1 MPADRSTRIYRRA
14 RRWIAAV
21 ALSAVLPILT
31 GCAMSIPTD
40 PNGTLDQV
48 RDGSLRVG
56 ASPSEGWVDL
66 DGDTP
71 SGVDVELV
79 EGFADSLHS
88 DIRWQVGGEEALI
101 GQLERG
107 DLDLVIGGL
116 TDESPWIEQAAITTP
131 FIEVAG
137 EDGSRES
144 HVLAAP
150 LGENAFLLALETF
163 LLSQKVEAP

>member
-1 MPADRSTRIYRRA
+1 MRASRSIRIDRSLIT
-14 RRWIAAV
+14 AV
-21 ALSAVLPILT
+21 ALSAVLPILS
-31 GCAMSIPTD
+31 GCAVSIPTD
-40 PNGTLDQV
+40 PNGTLDEV

-71 SGVDVELV
+71 SGVDVDLV
-79 EGFADSLHS
+79 QGFADSLHS
-88 DIRWQVGGEEALI
+88 DIRWQLGGEEALI

-116 TDESPWIEQAAITTP
+116 TDRSPWIEQAAITTP
-131 FIEVAG
+131 FVEVTG
-137 EDGSRES
+137 EDGALES
-144 HVLAAP
+144 HVMAAP
-150 LGENAFLLALETF
+150 LGENAFLLELETF

>member
-1 MPADRSTRIYRRA
+1 MPADRSTRIDRRD
-14 RRWIAAV
+14 RRRISAA
-21 ALSAVLPILT
+21 ALFAVLPILT
-31 GCAMSIPTD
+31 GCAVSIPTD

-56 ASPSEGWVDL
+56 ASPSEGWVDI
-66 DGDTP
+66 DGDSL
-71 SGVDVELV
+71 SGADVDLV

-88 DIRWQVGGEEALI
+88 DIRWQLGGEEALI

-116 TDESPWIEQAAITTP
+116 TDRSPWTEQAAITTP

-137 EDGSRES
+137 EDGARES

-163 LLSQKVEAP
+163 LLSEEIEAP